1 MNFETERLR
10 VSTLAATD
18 YALFCQLYCDSNT
31 MALIGPPL
39 TPEKAEISF
48 ALALK
53 RSQRSSYKQRFM
65 RVALLANNSD
75 LGICGFTQGQ
85 DSIHTYEPGLLLL
98 PHARAQGFAFEVLS
112 KLCDLLFT
120 QANAEE
126 IWLQYRAEHSAADR
140 LVRRLGFTVHANV
153 QGSEDSANFVRC
165 RGVLSTAKSVHN
177 FP

>member
-31 MALIGPPL
+31 MAFVGAPL

-65 RVALLANNSD
+65 RVALKANRSD

-85 DSIHTYEPGLLLL
+85 RNIRTYEPGLLLL
-98 PHARAQGFAFEVLS
+98 PHARAQGYAFEVLS
-112 KLCDLLFT
+112 KLCDLLFK

-126 IWLQYRAEHSAADR
+126 IWLQYRAEHSAMVR
-140 LVRRLGFTVHANV
+140 LAHRLGFTSCDAW
-153 QGSEDSANFVRC
+153 QGSNVSPQTPKFRS
-165 RGVLSTAKSVHN
+165 VLSAPQNQS
-177 FP
+177 PSL